1 MTACPPLDQLRHLL
15 DDALSTAP
23 APGMQAHLESC
34 TGCQQALEQLAAA
47 GPSWDRAAR
56 HLASLDEPAGPELD
70 RVVAQLQAS
79 ATRIGPPTAEPET
92 PPELGPTYINAF
104 ADPSLPLGR
113 LGHYQLLAVIG
124 RGGMGVVFRALD
136 ERLQRIVAVKA
147 LGPQYAGNTL
157 ARLRF
162 QREAKAAAGISHDH
176 VVPIYH
182 VDEANGIPYLVMPLI
197 DGKSLQDR
205 IDETGALDL
214 HSVLRIGIQVAG
226 GLAAAHA
233 RGLIHR
239 DIKPANILLES
250 VVRGPSSVAADQTPP
265 VTTDD
270 GRRTTDDR
278 VRITDFGLARAVDDA
293 SITQSGVIT
302 GTPMFMAPEQAR
314 GELLDQRA
322 DLFSLGSVL
331 YMMATGRAPFSAI
344 GPHAVIHR
352 IVNDTPRPMQELNA
366 DVPPWLDAIVAKL
379 HAKHA
384 ADRFP
389 SAQEVADLL
398 SQHLAHLQAPHRV
411 PQPPPVVAPAR
422 AACRNPVLL
431 VAGRWT
437 AATLTVACVLLLTT
451 CSLVSMVLGGA
462 ITAGFAIAFLALRPD
477 RPAPRSDPPPAI
489 LRVPLDKAVPPS
501 TVRGAV
507 PGERALPPAP

>member
-1 MTACPPLDQLRHLL
+1 MTACPPLDRLRHLL
-15 DDALSTAP
+15 DEALP
-23 APGMQAHLESC
+23 AGVNCTVQAHLEHCAS
-34 TGCQQALEQLAAA
+34 CQQALEQLAAA

-56 HLASLDEPAGPELD
+56 HLASLDDPTAPALE
-70 RVVAQLQAS
+70 RVVYQLQATAS
-79 ATRIGPPTAEPET
+79 RSSLPTAERDT
-92 PPELGPTYINAF
+92 PPELGPTYFNAF
-104 ADPSLPLGR
+104 GGIDPAAPLGR
-113 LGHYQLLAVIG
+113 LGQYQLLAVIG
-124 RGGMGVVFRALD
+124 RGGMGVVFKALD

-162 QREAKAAAGISHDH
+162 QREAKAAAAINHDH

-197 DGKSLQDR
+197 EGKSLQER
-205 IDETGALDL
+205 IDEGGALDL
-214 HSVLRIGIQVAG
+214 SNVLRIGSQIAS

-239 DIKPANILLES
+239 DIKPANVLLES
-250 VVRGPSSVAADQTPP
+250 
-265 VTTDD
+265 
-270 GRRTTDDR
+270 DDR

-314 GELLDQRA
+314 GEVLDQRA

-331 YMMATGRAPFSAI
+331 YVMATGRAPFCAT

-352 IVNDTPRPMQELNA
+352 IINETPRPLHELNA

-384 ADRFP
+384 GDRFQ
-389 SAQEVADLL
+389 SAREVADLL
-398 SQHLAHLQAPHRV
+398 AQHLAHLQEPRRV
-411 PQPPPVVAPAR
+411 PKPAPVAAPAR
-422 AACRNPVLL
+422 AASRTPSLTNSM
-431 VAGRWT
+431 GTSRWT
-437 AATLTVACVLLLTT
+437 AATLSIMGLLLLMI
-451 CSLVSMVLGGA
+451 CSVVSMLLGGA
-462 ITAGFAIAFLALRPD
+462 ITAGFAMLFMTLRAEHGAQRAAPPSMIA
-477 RPAPRSDPPPAI
+477 
-489 LRVPLDKAVPPS
+489 VPLSKDGSVRTVP
-501 TVRGAV
+501 
-507 PGERALPPAP
+507 EIAPEPTRVAPIPKRNGP